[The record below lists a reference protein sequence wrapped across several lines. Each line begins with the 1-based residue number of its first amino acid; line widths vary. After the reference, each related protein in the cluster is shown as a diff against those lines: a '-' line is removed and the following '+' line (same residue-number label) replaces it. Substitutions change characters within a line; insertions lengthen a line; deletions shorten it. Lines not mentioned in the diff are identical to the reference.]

1 MYEPVILSGSRS
13 HMVNFV
19 TFSNGTKCMIDV
31 GFGVDNPIQILP
43 LESGRILPNIRP
55 QEMRLVH
62 ENIEGNLDPGQKLW
76 IYQVRDTKR
85 DDWKTMY
92 CFSELELRMA
102 DYEMMNFYTS
112 QSRKSMFTQKV
123 LAVQKL
129 QRHGGIYGQMILVG
143 NEFKVKEKGVLEV
156 LMKNMTEADRI
167 EVLEKHF
174 AVVLND
180 AERRGIRGL
189 VSELK

>member
-1 MYEPVILSGSRS
+1 
-13 HMVNFV
+13 MVNFV
-19 TFSNGTKCMIDV
+19 TFSNGSKFMVDV

-43 LESGRILPNIRP
+43 LDAGRILPNMVP

-62 ENIEGNLDPGQKLW
+62 ENIEGNLDAEQKLW
-76 IYQVRDTKR
+76 IYQVRDTSR
-85 DDWKTMY
+85 HDWKTMY
-92 CFSELELRMA
+92 CFSEQEFRMA

-123 LAVQKL
+123 LSVKKL
-129 QRHGGIYGQMILVG
+129 QGHGGIYGQLILVG
-143 NEFKVKEKGVLEV
+143 NEFKVKEGGVSEV
-156 LMKNMTEADRI
+156 LRKRMTEADRI
-167 EVLEKHF
+167 EVLETSF
-174 AVVLND
+174 GIVLND